1 MKERFKTPNAVFV
14 ILFRGNKDNLEIL
27 LQKRKNTGF
36 MDGYWDV
43 AASGHVEEGEST
55 TEAAAREAREELGIE
70 IAKNDIKFAGFYYNN
85 FGSVTYC
92 HTYFDVRNYS
102 GIPRV
107 NEPNKC
113 SEIKWFY
120 IKDLPKDMIDER
132 KTSVMN
138 YLKGIYFGEF
148 GWDD

>member
-14 ILFRGNKDNLEIL
+14 ILSRGSRDNLEIL
-27 LQKRKNTGF
+27 LQKRQNTGF

-92 HTYFDVRNYS
+92 YTYFDVRNYS
-102 GIPRV
+102 SIPRV

-120 IKDLPKDMIDER
+120 IKDLPKDIIDER